1 MDFLYTRFIILYIF
15 YKLHFT
21 FFKVIYEYRKPA
33 YFRRD
38 VKTAELCLNIIKEN
52 NLISGQQASVLL
64 FGVLNYFCFIK
75 IRKEFISLV
84 SYLKNSSVAIE
95 IFKRYRHIKTAL

>member
-1 MDFLYTRFIILYIF
+1 MSIG
-15 YKLHFT
+15 
-21 FFKVIYEYRKPA
+21 KPA
-33 YFRRD
+33 CFRKD
-38 VKTAELCLNIIKEN
+38 KKDSGTMSEFNKIN

-64 FGVLNYFCFIK
+64 FRVLNYFCSIK

>member
-1 MDFLYTRFIILYIF
+1 MS
-15 YKLHFT
+15 
-21 FFKVIYEYRKPA
+21 EYNK
-33 YFRRD
+33 
-38 VKTAELCLNIIKEN
+38 KS

>member
-1 MDFLYTRFIILYIF
+1 MSIG
-15 YKLHFT
+15 
-21 FFKVIYEYRKPA
+21 KPA
-33 YFRRD
+33 CFRKD
-38 VKTAELCLNIIKEN
+38 KKDSGTMSEFNKKS

>member
-33 YFRRD
+33 YFAAI
-38 VKTAELCLNIIKEN
+38 TTHIFQL
-52 NLISGQQASVLL
+52 LIQPSLSKIGVYRIRSMKSLFVCSVW
-64 FGVLNYFCFIK
+64 K
-75 IRKEFISLV
+75 IGTRS
-84 SYLKNSSVAIE
+84 NA
-95 IFKRYRHIKTAL
+95 